1 MRSHLTRRLMGFGL
15 LVSVLVASAA
25 ALSWTATAHEHRT
38 VGSYEFVVGFLNEPA
53 VSNELNGLSLR
64 ITEAPAADAAATPE
78 AEAEGVPVEGLEATL
93 QAEVIYGDQRMP
105 LTLEPAW
112 NDPGHYVSPLIPT
125 QPGDYSFHVW
135 GTINGTEIDETF
147 TAGPETFSTVIDR
160 TTLEFPA
167 GS

>member
-1 MRSHLTRRLMGFGL
+1 MRSHLTRRLLGFGL
-15 LVSVLVASAA
+15 LVSLLVASA

-38 VGSYEFVVGFLNEPA
+38 VGSYELVVGFLNEPA

-64 ITEAPAADAAATPE
+64 VTEAPAEDTAATPE
-78 AEAEGVPVEGLEATL
+78 ADAEGAPVEGLEATL

-105 LTLEPAW
+105 LTLAPAW
-112 NDPGHYVSPLIPT
+112 NDPGHYVAPLIPT
-125 QPGDYSFHVW
+125 QPGDYSFHIW
-135 GTINGTEIDETF
+135 GTINGAEIDETF